1 MYIKQKLKNTYKNF
15 TVRGFLRTQKPGK
28 HPLSVESG
36 ATGMGKWAQAFGG
49 TGLLEMNI
57 GRNGISMQ
65 LGMNGIDVGGAL
77 YDLGKR
83 SYDKSMLKAYERE
96 HGKDKGE
103 AAYSA
108 YVYGD
113 WTQEHTA
120 ARLASG
126 KDELYFSGGKEY
138 TAKTSSNGKGGRRIE
153 ITDSKDRRLNAI
165 QLGHEAYRDGRVG
178 GNNAQETIAAVLGHT
193 GMAVRMEADGKRV
206 EASDLLRAEME
217 AYKRGD
223 MDALLMNALTNYD
236 STDDYWKLM
245 EDGSLAYD
253 GDGWLKDSNGNQIYD
268 EDGNAIGANEIEGG
282 LQEILKVDEIEARRI
297 LHNSDFIAED
307 NSATPWKN
315 ELNKDRK
322 ITLNNSLYAEKYSER
337 LFHHNTLN
345 IYNQLVDAGLMD
357 YHSIDYNV
365 EQYSGND
372 WNGRQPDVKYI
383 SYKEWKANN
392 FISGNP
398 ADILRTKTSPVDSQ
412 NITSRFGKRIHP
424 ITGKRGGHAGTDI
437 GVLEGTPFKPLADG
451 MIHSINWTDYGGN
464 TLTMRHDRTY
474 MFKGRLITTP
484 IYSEYLHLRSN
495 AAGTPD
501 VRFRTG
507 RFITDGTVVGYT
519 GNTGESDGAHIHSGV
534 YVPKYNNPLYIW
546 LKNSDYEL
554 EDRDRGWFYNPYEL
568 ERRNP
573 QWQEN

>member
-28 HPLSVESG
+28 HPLSTESG

-83 SYDKSMLKAYERE
+83 SYDRSMLQRYERE

-103 AAYSA
+103 TAYSA

-165 QLGHEAYRDGRVG
+165 QLGHEAYRDGKVG

-193 GMAVRMEADGKRV
+193 SMAVRMEADGKTV
-206 EASDLLRAEME
+206 NANDVLRAEME

-268 EDGNAIGANEIEGG
+268 EDGNPIGSNGIETG
-282 LQEILKVDEIEARRI
+282 LRKILKVDETEARRI
-297 LHNSDFIAED
+297 LRNSHFIAD
-307 NSATPWKN
+307 DDSATPWKN
-315 ELNKDRK
+315 ELNEDRK
-322 ITLNNSLYAEKYSER
+322 ITLNNSLYAEKYNER

-365 EQYSGND
+365 EQYSGNE

-392 FISGNP
+392 FISGVSKKM
-398 ADILRTKTSPVDSQ
+398 LSLQEPVDARIS
-412 NITSRFGKRIHP
+412 SPYGKRIHP
-424 ITGKRGGHAGTDI
+424 IKGKESFHTGIDWAVAEGTGFYPFATGKVSSIYSSDKLGNVLTLEHEMKYAFKGKERTTSFFSVYMHMQNNSTGGVRTPYSIGDTILKNTIAGYSGGTGSYLTAPHLHAGVYFTSLKDN
-437 GVLEGTPFKPLADG
+437 PYA
-451 MIHSINWTDYGGN
+451 NW
-464 TLTMRHDRTY
+464 LY
-474 MFKGRLITTP
+474 MQGDSSKSP
-484 IYSEYLHLRSN
+484 
-495 AAGTPD
+495 
-501 VRFRTG
+501 
-507 RFITDGTVVGYT
+507 YT
-519 GNTGESDGAHIHSGV
+519 GN
-534 YVPKYNNPLYIW
+534 YYIPPY
-546 LKNSDYEL
+546 L
-554 EDRDRGWFYNPYEL
+554 FY
-568 ERRNP
+568 
-573 QWQEN
+573 